1 MSHVQICPNDPPI
14 GTLLTV
20 PYDAPSL
27 SRTVPHDGPMAQ
39 GTPMMV
45 QVTVASK
52 ALAGAGRGNLHIRQQ
67 AHSTQY
73 TTNHMQHGQGP
84 AQDPAFTFLL
94 TCINSWTK
102 LADIRD
108 SSGTKAGNDKILLGC

>member
-27 SRTVPHDGPMAQ
+27 SRTVPHDGPRYPYDGA
-39 GTPMMV
+39 GD
-45 QVTVASK
+45 SDK

-73 TTNHMQHGQGP
+73 TTHH
-84 AQDPAFTFLL
+84 
-94 TCINSWTK
+94 
-102 LADIRD
+102 
-108 SSGTKAGNDKILLGC
+108 